1 MSAFPTYFHLYFSCS
16 CINPLSSP
24 NDKETLA
31 QQSMLIIWVYDRFIY
46 YSIGFIYDMKYF
58 IFLSSSELA
67 KSMSILQEVVIRG
80 RNYKK
85 IKRKKKK
92 GK

>member
-1 MSAFPTYFHLYFSCS
+1 
-16 CINPLSSP
+16 
-24 NDKETLA
+24 
-31 QQSMLIIWVYDRFIY
+31 
-46 YSIGFIYDMKYF
+46 MKYF

-80 RNYKK
+80 RNNKK
-85 IKRKKKK
+85 IKTKKKK